1 MALALFST
9 AMISSCVGNI
19 IISKMTS
26 TAGTKI
32 YGYLFKKNSNI
43 ANISLDHIIKEL
55 DIKEKIKICN
65 IFIETIHDKHPELD
79 SKLLSLKDIIIEI
92 EGLLDIIEKKKQ
104 KHNNKYFTYY
114 RTLHLTKE
122 KENLLIYDKIISKRL
137 DYLIKI
143 LSLNINNK

>member
-9 AMISSCVGNI
+9 AMISSCVSNI

-32 YGYLFKKNSNI
+32 YGYLFKKKSNI
-43 ANISLDHIIKEL
+43 DTISLDHIIKEL
-55 DIKEKIKICN
+55 DIKEKINICN
-65 IFIETIHDKHPELD
+65 IFIETIHEKHPELD
-79 SKLLSLKDIIIEI
+79 CKLLSLKDIIIEI
-92 EGLLDIIEKKKQ
+92 EGVLDIIEKKKK
-104 KHNNKYFTYY
+104 KHTNKYFTYY

-122 KENLLIYDKIISKRL
+122 KESLLMYDNIISKRL